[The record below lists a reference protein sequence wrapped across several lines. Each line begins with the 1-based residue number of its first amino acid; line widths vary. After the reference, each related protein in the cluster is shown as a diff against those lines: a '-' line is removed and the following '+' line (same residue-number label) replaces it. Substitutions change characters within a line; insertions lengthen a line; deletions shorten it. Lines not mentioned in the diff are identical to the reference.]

1 MGEALLINNTA
12 GSALG
17 LQATDTTLI
26 SGVVKAHQ
34 YKSVRLQSTIQLAMS
49 ASAAART
56 ITLKF
61 KIGSTVIAT
70 STVVTG
76 AGATVGAVTFNQ
88 NFEYITNTAAA
99 NDSIGAGGTI
109 SVTAAGSSA
118 DATNTVL
125 TAKNLYVTSVE

>member
-99 NDSIGAGGTI
+99 ASVSLGNRNTASNAGR
-109 SVTAAGSSA
+109 
-118 DATNTVL
+118 
-125 TAKNLYVTSVE
+125 

>member
-76 AGATVGAVTFNQ
+76 AGATVGAVTF
-88 NFEYITNTAAA
+88 FEYITNTAAA